1 MRYDH
6 YESGTLY
13 AIRYEFRAGEK
24 LPSHAHVGETADQA
38 HNIVV
43 LAGLIA
49 FDGQPCA
56 VLRAGCV
63 HDFANEVAHEV
74 LALTDAVTLHCLLR
88 GKPESFEGYTEAQK
102 HGET

>member
-6 YESGTLY
+6 YESGTVY

-43 LAGLIA
+43 LAGRIA

-56 VLRAGCV
+56 VLRAGHV
-63 HDFANEVAHEV
+63 FDFDNEHPHSV
-74 LALTDAVTLHCLLR
+74 LALTDAVTVHLMLY
-88 GKPESFEGYTEAQK
+88 GKPASFAGYTDAQR